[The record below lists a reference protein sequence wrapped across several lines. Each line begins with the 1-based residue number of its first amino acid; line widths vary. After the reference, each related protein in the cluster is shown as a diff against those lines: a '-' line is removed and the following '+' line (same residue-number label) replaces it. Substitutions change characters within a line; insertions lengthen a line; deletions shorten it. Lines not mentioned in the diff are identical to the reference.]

1 VQWQAWWNAA
11 NNPTVAAADQAES
24 AEPLAGA
31 LGGGAAEVT
40 GGAKTAGSA
49 AVGAA
54 AAAIVFSLC
63 PQQK

>member
-1 VQWQAWWNAA
+1 MVF
-11 NNPTVAAADQAES
+11 TGFVAAADQAES
-24 AEPLAGA
+24 AEPLAVA
-31 LGGGAAEVT
+31 VGGGAAEVT
-40 GGAKTAGSA
+40 DGAKTAGSA